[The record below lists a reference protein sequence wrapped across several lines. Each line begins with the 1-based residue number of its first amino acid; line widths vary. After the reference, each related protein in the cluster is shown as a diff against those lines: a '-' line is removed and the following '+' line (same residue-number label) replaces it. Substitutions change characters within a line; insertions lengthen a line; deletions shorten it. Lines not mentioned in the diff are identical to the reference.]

1 MEQAVPAVHLTFLN
15 ILVRQYRCSRGTETA
30 NPAVGNR
37 CSEAAIPHLVTSY
50 LRVYSLKDGSN
61 PYTSRMDL

>member
-1 MEQAVPAVHLTFLN
+1 MFIEKRNFAEEP
-15 ILVRQYRCSRGTETA
+15 GTETA

-37 CSEAAIPHLVTSY
+37 CSEAGIPHLVTSY
-50 LRVYSLKDGSN
+50 LRVYSLEAGSN

>member
-1 MEQAVPAVHLTFLN
+1 MIRIIAEEP
-15 ILVRQYRCSRGTETA
+15 GTETA

-50 LRVYSLKDGSN
+50 LCEFTRLKLD
-61 PYTSRMDL
+61 PTHIL